1 MLIGVAVLELHGNSH
16 YLITLGLQNILLIYR
31 KHVWWRKRLQLQFLE
46 CRFCYLWGNY
56 SDPEPRFQEIMNSSA
71 DNDDLNDIED
81 HFLRNFQCVA
91 CHAVPIFEQASQIV
105 AAWASELLGVVV
117 CELEPNQEN
126 SNSRVMVFCGSC
138 RRFWH
143 ATYFFACQFQHQ
155 YFRHLAKIT
164 IQLAEVYPV
173 VSQFE
178 CQNCRNI

>member
-1 MLIGVAVLELHGNSH
+1 MVIAIISLP
-16 YLITLGLQNILLIYR
+16 LGFKTFFWFTESMSGGESDSDYR
-31 KHVWWRKRLQLQFLE
+31 SWNADSATSEV
-46 CRFCYLWGNY
+46 Y
-56 SDPEPRFQEIMNSSA
+56 SDPEPPFEEIMNSPA
-71 DNDDLNDIED
+71 KNDDLNDIED

-91 CHAVPIFEQASQIV
+91 CHAIPIFEQASQIA
-105 AAWASELLGVVV
+105 AAWASELPGVVV

-126 SNSRVMVFCGSC
+126 GNSRVMVFCGSC
-138 RRFWH
+138 CRFWH

-178 CQNCRNI
+178 SHNCRNI